1 MNTRRLLTLTLVAI
15 PAMAIAA
22 DSVVMKP
29 GRWIETAVP
38 TSIMVGGKAQP
49 VGPDQSKTKSICLSA
64 AEAADPRSYF
74 AVAVKTKAC
83 TPPMGGVADGK
94 IELASS
100 CAKDPAAADSEARA
114 IKINGT
120 YGAETYAAKAV
131 MTTSFGNAPV
141 ELKLDIAGHFD
152 GVCKGDEDPRSE
164 AAK

>member
-1 MNTRRLLTLTLVAI
+1 MNPTRALTLGLAAI

-49 VGPDQSKTKSICLSA
+49 IGADDAKTKSICLSA
-64 AEAADPRSYF
+64 AEAANPRSYF

-114 IKINGT
+114 IKITGT

>member
-1 MNTRRLLTLTLVAI
+1 MRVLLLTLVAL

-83 TPPMGGVADGK
+83 TQPMGGVADGK

-100 CAKDPAAADSEARA
+100 CAKDPAVADSEARA

-120 YGAETYAAKAV
+120 YGTEAYAAKAV
-131 MTTSFGNAPV
+131 MTTSVGNAPV
-141 ELKLDIAGHFD
+141 ELKLDIAGRFD

-164 AAK
+164 ATK

>member
-1 MNTRRLLTLTLVAI
+1 MNTGRLLTITLAAI

-22 DSVVMKP
+22 DSVQMKP

-38 TSIMVGGKAQP
+38 TSIMVAGKPQAI
-49 VGPDQSKTKSICLSA
+49 GPEQSKTKSICLSD
-64 AEAADPRSYF
+64 AEAANPRSYF

-83 TPPMGGVADGK
+83 TQPMGGVADGK

-120 YGAETYAAKAV
+120 YGAENYAAKAV
-131 MTTSFGNAPV
+131 MTTKFNTAPV
-141 ELKLDIAGHFD
+141 ELKLDITGRFD
-152 GVCKGDEDPRSE
+152 GVCKGDEDPRTE
-164 AAK
+164 AAN